1 MNIEFSYSELAVCIL
16 TIIASLLGYII
27 KRQHDKIQTIQNQI
41 SEKKYGVYNE
51 IFGIFFDL
59 MRQGKGYKT
68 EGDKNLPNRIIKIKK
83 DLLVYGTDDIIEQ
96 FTIWNTC
103 CNSNESLTNMKH
115 YLKLFTLIRRDM
127 GYKKTKIKEKEIL
140 RLIMGDDN
148 ELEKFTKENKIQ

>member
-59 MRQGKGYKT
+59 MRQG
-68 EGDKNLPNRIIKIKK
+68 
-83 DLLVYGTDDIIEQ
+83 
-96 FTIWNTC
+96 
-103 CNSNESLTNMKH
+103 
-115 YLKLFTLIRRDM
+115 
-127 GYKKTKIKEKEIL
+127 
-140 RLIMGDDN
+140 
-148 ELEKFTKENKIQ
+148 